1 MGFKT
6 FNSVINED
14 YDEMNGKGKIKKI
27 IDSAEELAN
36 IYNTPEVLDICKY
49 NQKLYFNVEHRKKI
63 FNEVFLNKL
72 CDIQNLIIHK
82 TLI

>member
-6 FNSVINED
+6 FDSVINED
-14 YDEMNGKGKIKKI
+14 YDSSYGKDKIKKI

-36 IYNTPEVLDICKY
+36 IYNTPEVLGICKY
-49 NQKLYFNVEHRKKI
+49 NQQLYFNVEQRKKI

-72 CDIQNLIIHK
+72 CDIQNLTIPK

>member
-14 YDEMNGKGKIKKI
+14 YDEMNGKDKIKKI
-27 IDSAEELAN
+27 IDSALELSN
-36 IYNTPEVLDICKY
+36 IYDSKEVLEICKF
-49 NQKLYFNVEHRKKI
+49 NQELYFNLEYRKKI
-63 FNEVFLNKL
+63 YKETFLDKL
-72 CDIQNLIIHK
+72 YDIKTTFVSK